1 MQAVRRLSVRCRSR
15 PGSFHVSFTG
25 EPQACSALCCCTGT
39 NEHKRWNHEV
49 HAHEV
54 SHSDG
59 NGIVTLYSDMPLC
72 TQYRSSLSLV
82 HSESHASSSSGM
94 ESLFFSHKLVLK
106 WLEVSLFLITLL
118 QLKVVSAA
126 AWWGEET
133 QRLGGWV
140 TVGCSEVQLLL
151 QWLFTDISV
160 NSVFFMW
167 SVIIKKRINKKL
179 LWFNSKRYYCCWW
192 SSFFFCLGTSKEEWL
207 HQVQRQSRF
216 VFCRVGMHQWS

>member
-106 WLEVSLFLITLL
+106 VIRGKLVSYYFATIKSCLSSCLIRWRNT
-118 QLKVVSAA
+118 A
-126 AWWGEET
+126 
-133 QRLGGWV
+133 
-140 TVGCSEVQLLL
+140 VG
-151 QWLFTDISV
+151 
-160 NSVFFMW
+160 
-167 SVIIKKRINKKL
+167 
-179 LWFNSKRYYCCWW
+179 
-192 SSFFFCLGTSKEEWL
+192 
-207 HQVQRQSRF
+207 
-216 VFCRVGMHQWS
+216 RVGDGGVLRGAASFTLVVHRYLSKFCVLYVKCDN